1 MSTHSGEYAGEGEH
15 HILDDVNYK
24 SQVSA
29 VWKATIIMAVVT
41 VVEVAMAI
49 TWPEGWSRGL
59 LNLLFILM
67 SVMKAFFIVGE
78 FMHLKYEVRAMAL
91 SILMPLL
98 FLVWAIIAFGM
109 EGESWLNLR
118 TVWGIY

>member
-1 MSTHSGEYAGEGEH
+1 MSTHPGEYAGEGEH
-15 HILDDVNYK
+15 HLLDDVTYK

-41 VVEVAMAI
+41 VVEVGMALV
-49 TWPEGWSRGL
+49 WPEAWSRGI

-78 FMHLKYEVRAMAL
+78 FMHLKYEVRAMAM
-91 SILMPLL
+91 SVLMPLL

-118 TVWGIY
+118 TVWGF

>member
-15 HILDDVNYK
+15 HILDDVTYK

-41 VVEVAMAI
+41 VVEVGMALV
-49 TWPEGWSRGL
+49 WPEAWSRGI

-78 FMHLKYEVRAMAL
+78 FMHLKYEVRAMAM
-91 SILMPLL
+91 SVLMPLL

-118 TVWGIY
+118 TVWGF

>member
-15 HILDDVNYK
+15 HLLDDVTYK

-41 VVEVAMAI
+41 VVEVGMALV
-49 TWPEGWSRGL
+49 WPEAWSRGI

-78 FMHLKYEVRAMAL
+78 FMHLKYEVRALAM

-118 TVWGIY
+118 TVWGF

>member
-1 MSTHSGEYAGEGEH
+1 MSAHAGEYMGEVEH
-15 HILDDVNYK
+15 HLLDDVTYK
-24 SQVSA
+24 SQVRA
-29 VWKATIIMAVVT
+29 VWVATGIMAVVT
-41 VVEVAMAI
+41 IVEVAMALM
-49 TWPEGWSRGL
+49 WPEGWSRMI

-78 FMHLKYEVRAMAL
+78 FMHLKYETRAMAM

-98 FLVWAIIAFGM
+98 FLVWAIIAFGW

-118 TVWGIY
+118 TIWGQ